1 MNYSALVTEVLAE
14 KRQVLEAVNPD
25 NVADAR
31 IVLFTA
37 HPENEHG
44 KTADLCVRI
53 PGQIFGGSQE
63 VNQSVDGF
71 VAGASS
77 FPVHR

>member
-37 HPENEHG
+37 HPGE
-44 KTADLCVRI
+44 
-53 PGQIFGGSQE
+53 
-63 VNQSVDGF
+63 
-71 VAGASS
+71 
-77 FPVHR
+77 